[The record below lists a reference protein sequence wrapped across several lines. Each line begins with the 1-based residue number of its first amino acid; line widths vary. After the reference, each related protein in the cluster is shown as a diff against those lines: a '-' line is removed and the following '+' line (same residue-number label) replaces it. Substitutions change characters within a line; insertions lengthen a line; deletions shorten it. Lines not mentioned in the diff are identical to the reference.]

1 MNEKNKD
8 KNEINHLIINDDE
21 NLSNNFLLNKKSFR
35 EDVIPNENNE
45 KNSDNDKK
53 ENEEFE
59 EKNDEDN
66 ADDECEEN
74 NDDESG
80 DEENHIILSIF
91 KGIKG
96 KEKWYAKKKNVP
108 PSTNELDKNIISEVM
123 KEKMNSEVITM
134 LELKETFISPFSNNY
149 IGIKELSNGYFFIL
163 FDNIFYIIE
172 PTTLKK
178 LNNNESLQ
186 KYFSIGSIFIS
197 YFEQINDELIGIVA
211 LDFLLIVKY
220 DNKEVTFF
228 QEIPTKA
235 TIFKSF
241 PSENLIIINEFI
253 HNNEKKL
260 NILYYYLFDG
270 KTSQYQLQKKEEV
283 DFSKFG
289 QEIIEFCNNFS
300 YISNVKKLKNGKM
313 ILFTF
318 STILL
323 EEKQK
328 FDDLDRSFYERECGI
343 ILDIYFYENKEL
355 SLIYRKKCKQNFI
368 YDDDI
373 SDSYDFQ
380 RIPQIW
386 SDRNIRINEEE
397 KQICFFIPNLNKDYM
412 VIYDPK
418 KIKHRTF
425 ENSDELKYNYYYD
438 ENSKLYF
445 LEKSNGLNAQYFSI
459 YDSGKLINNIYLPYF
474 FSDIIP
480 TKKGFLFGVIRNA
493 RTDYNFYSHLGRYA
507 PSKTILTNLC
517 LLKYTI

>member
-8 KNEINHLIINDDE
+8 KNVINNIIINDDE
-21 NLSNNFLLNKKSFR
+21 NLSNNFSLNKKSFR
-35 EDVIPNENNE
+35 EDIIPNENNE

-80 DEENHIILSIF
+80 NEENHIILSIF

-108 PSTNELDKNIISEVM
+108 PPNNELDKNIISEVM

-228 QEIPTKA
+228 QEIPIKA

-241 PSENLIIINEFI
+241 PS
-253 HNNEKKL
+253 
-260 NILYYYLFDG
+260 
-270 KTSQYQLQKKEEV
+270 
-283 DFSKFG
+283 
-289 QEIIEFCNNFS
+289 
-300 YISNVKKLKNGKM
+300 
-313 ILFTF
+313 
-318 STILL
+318 
-323 EEKQK
+323 
-328 FDDLDRSFYERECGI
+328 
-343 ILDIYFYENKEL
+343 
-355 SLIYRKKCKQNFI
+355 
-368 YDDDI
+368 
-373 SDSYDFQ
+373 
-380 RIPQIW
+380 
-386 SDRNIRINEEE
+386 
-397 KQICFFIPNLNKDYM
+397 
-412 VIYDPK
+412 
-418 KIKHRTF
+418 
-425 ENSDELKYNYYYD
+425 
-438 ENSKLYF
+438 
-445 LEKSNGLNAQYFSI
+445 
-459 YDSGKLINNIYLPYF
+459 
-474 FSDIIP
+474 
-480 TKKGFLFGVIRNA
+480 
-493 RTDYNFYSHLGRYA
+493 
-507 PSKTILTNLC
+507 
-517 LLKYTI
+517 